1 MRRDTD
7 PAFKDHFS
15 DAPGKYA
22 AHRPTYPVELA
33 RTLADHCHTAGTAWD
48 AGCGSGQFS
57 LVLASAFDLVIATDA
72 SREQLRA
79 AQPHPRVDYRAARAE
94 ASGLADASVD
104 LSACAQAAHW
114 FDLPAYYDEVRRV
127 TRPGG
132 LVALICYEL
141 MQVSP
146 AIDEIVDRFYRTV
159 LAPYW
164 PPERQHVESGYRS
177 FPFPFEEV
185 TLPAMCLRAVWSLA
199 SLVGYLETWSAV
211 KAMRRAIGDEPLR
224 AVCRELEAEWPD
236 PSQPREIIWPLAV
249 RAGYVR

>member
-1 MRRDTD
+1 MTRKPDS
-7 PAFKDHFS
+7 AFKDHFS
-15 DAPGKYA
+15 DASGKYA

-33 RTLADHCHTAGTAWD
+33 ATLAEHCHATGTAWD

-57 LVLASAFDLVIATDA
+57 RVLARSFDLVIATDA

-79 AQPHPRVDYRAARAE
+79 AQPHPRIDYRAARAE
-94 ASGLADASVD
+94 ASGLADTSVD

-132 LVALICYEL
+132 LVALICYEF

-146 AIDEIVDRFYRTV
+146 EIDGIVERFYRTI

-164 PPERQHVESGYRS
+164 PPERQHVETGYRS
-177 FPFPFEEV
+177 IPFPFQEV
-185 TLPAMCLRAVWSLA
+185 TLPAMGMRAAWPLA

-211 KAMRRAIGDEPLR
+211 KAMRRALGDEPLH
-224 AVCRELEAEWPD
+224 AVCRELEAVWPEHNE
-236 PSQPREIIWPLAV
+236 PREIIWPLSV
-249 RAGYVR
+249 RAGYVT